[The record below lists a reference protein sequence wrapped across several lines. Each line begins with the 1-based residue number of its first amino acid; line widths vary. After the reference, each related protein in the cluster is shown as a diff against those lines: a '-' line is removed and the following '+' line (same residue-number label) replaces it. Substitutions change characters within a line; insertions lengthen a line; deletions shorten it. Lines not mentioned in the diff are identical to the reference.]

1 MNATSLSR
9 STSFWLLLILS
20 VAAAALGGWLVW
32 DSTTTMLTTILD
44 GTATNVE
51 VYVGQ
56 AWITSGAA
64 LLGAGLVGIFLSLV
78 MNAAKVL
85 IPRAAAVVDAASAAK
100 APSDSTI
107 VGGTTTEIE
116 TDAEVE
122 TDAEIET
129 DAADEAAPVSEGDA
143 ATVDGQNGSSGSIAT
158 ATNSS
163 VR

>member
-20 VAAAALGGWLVW
+20 VAATALGGWLVW

-64 LLGAGLVGIFLSLV
+64 LLAAGLVGIFLSLV
-78 MNAAKVL
+78 VNAAKAL
-85 IPRAAAVVDAASAAK
+85 IPRVAVVAADASSTTPSTGSATVSA
-100 APSDSTI
+100 TR
-107 VGGTTTEIE
+107 IE
-116 TDAEVE
+116 P
-122 TDAEIET
+122 DAEIEP
-129 DAADEAAPVSEGDA
+129 DAADEPDG
-143 ATVDGQNGSSGSIAT
+143 ATESDPATLEDQNGSSGSIAT
-158 ATNSS
+158 ATNNS

>member
-20 VAAAALGGWLVW
+20 VAATALGGWLVW

-64 LLGAGLVGIFLSLV
+64 LLAAGLVGIFLSLV
-78 MNAAKVL
+78 VNAAKAL
-85 IPRAAAVVDAASAAK
+85 IPRVAVVAADASSTNPSTGSATVSA
-100 APSDSTI
+100 TQ
-107 VGGTTTEIE
+107 IE
-116 TDAEVE
+116 P
-122 TDAEIET
+122 DAEIEP
-129 DAADEAAPVSEGDA
+129 DAADEPDG
-143 ATVDGQNGSSGSIAT
+143 ATESDPATLEDQNGSSGSIAT
-158 ATNSS
+158 ATNNS